1 MAFCNSCGATIVP
14 GTRFCNKC
22 GAPIMAST
30 LPPTGASPAT
40 PASVPTPVPV
50 AAPAA
55 GSSSALKIVLIVVA
69 IIIGIGILGIATV
82 GIVGYRIAKHAHVH
96 QEGDH
101 VKIETPFGNAETSTD
116 PDQAAKNLGIDL
128 YPGAQAQKTGS
139 SSASF
144 GGIHTVTANFET
156 TDAVDKVCA
165 FYKTRFPNAMV
176 STMDQNRCTFVSND
190 QKNMITINVQSN
202 GDKTKIQATNV
213 SKKSD

>member
-1 MAFCNSCGATIVP
+1 
-14 GTRFCNKC
+14 
-22 GAPIMAST
+22 MAST
-30 LPPTGASPAT
+30 LPPTGSSAT
-40 PASVPTPVPV
+40 TPPSVPTPVPV
-50 AAPAA
+50 AVPPA
-55 GSSSALKIVLIVVA
+55 GGSSALKIILIVVA
-69 IIIGIGILGIATV
+69 VIIGIGILGIATV
-82 GIVGYRIAKHAHVH
+82 GIVGYRIARHTHVH

-101 VKIETPFGNAETSTD
+101 VKVETPFGTAETSTD
-116 PDQAAKNLGIDL
+116 PDQAAKDLGIDL